1 MKEIAVNVDNLS
13 YSYPDGKKALTDLSL
28 TIYKNDTMGLIG
40 PNGAG
45 KSTLIHHLN
54 GILTGSGKI
63 EIFSIEINKKNLKE
77 IRKKVGIVFQN
88 PDEQL
93 FMSNVFDDIAFGPL
107 NYGLSDEEVKKRV
120 EKVMNIM
127 RLEGYE
133 KRFPHH
139 LSTGEKK
146 RAAIGTVLAMEP
158 EIIILDEPTSN
169 LDPKGRRELI
179 SLLKTIKNT
188 KIIATHD
195 MEMVLE
201 LCTSAT
207 LLNNGKIV
215 SYGNTMDIMSDE
227 TLLTGNDL
235 EMPLTLKF
243 SI

>member
-1 MKEIAVNVDNLS
+1 MKERAVKIDNLN
-13 YSYPDGKKALTDLSL
+13 YSYPDGKKALTDLSF
-28 TIYKNDTMGLIG
+28 TIYKHDTIGLIG

-54 GILTGSGKI
+54 GILSGNGKI
-63 EIFSIEINKKNLKE
+63 EIFSLEINKTNLKE

-88 PDEQL
+88 PDDQL

-107 NYGLSDEEVKKRV
+107 NYGLSPEEVKIRV
-120 EKVMNIM
+120 KNIMKIM

-133 KRFPHH
+133 KRFPYH

-146 RAAIGTVLAMEP
+146 RAAIATVLAMEP

-179 SLLKTIKNT
+179 GLLKTIKNT

-195 MEMVLE
+195 MELVLE
-201 LCTSAT
+201 LCTGVI
-207 LLNNGKIV
+207 LLNKGKIV
-215 SYGNTMDIMSDE
+215 RDGNMMDILSDE
-227 TLLTGNDL
+227 RLLTENDL
-235 EMPLTLKF
+235 EMPLTLKLK
-243 SI
+243 